1 MKKFILL
8 LIILAS
14 GIMAAGQNSIYLTYR
29 PNDMGIG
36 ARIERVKKNVGIYVA
51 YTRGEYSLGETCFK
65 KHNGYSIGIIHNIE
79 DYSFISAGMNYNY
92 YSTEKIPDYINPK
105 AFKPISIELGTGIRV
120 EWFVVA
126 LRIDIIKWEPVLDT
140 GINFYF

>member
-29 PNDMGIG
+29 
-36 ARIERVKKNVGIYVA
+36 
-51 YTRGEYSLGETCFK
+51 
-65 KHNGYSIGIIHNIE
+65 
-79 DYSFISAGMNYNY
+79 
-92 YSTEKIPDYINPK
+92 
-105 AFKPISIELGTGIRV
+105 PISIELGTGIRV